1 MLDFETYFYQ
11 KKLLLLYIFRIL
23 RLISFDKIE
32 ILNLI
37 LIIIIILLKNEL
49 K

>member
-1 MLDFETYFYQ
+1 MLDFETYFYP

-37 LIIIIILLKNEL
+37 LLIIIILLKNEL

>member
-37 LIIIIILLKNEL
+37 LLIIIILLKNEL

>member
-11 KKLLLLYIFRIL
+11 KKLLLLYIFCIL

-37 LIIIIILLKNEL
+37 LLIIIILLKNEL

>member
-32 ILNLI
+32 VLNLI
-37 LIIIIILLKNEL
+37 LLIIIILLKNEL

>member
-1 MLDFETYFYQ
+1 MLDLETYFYQ

-37 LIIIIILLKNEL
+37 LLIIIILLKNEL